1 VPHPQT
7 DPRRPPVWRPD
18 PSSSCWDRRYN
29 EPSAYEFSQC
39 GNSPGTRREYAGDAP
54 VPAVPDADLPD
65 RGAWGTSFSPE
76 GEAVRVGRHHPATD
90 SSLPLGKRRWGPL
103 NAGATFKVKELPP
116 SSIWHAPVYDS
127 DADDAEGGGDGA
139 PAAAAAPLST
149 APLAV
154 LRRLLLRVA
163 TADNAVRGGTGK
175 PVEHPELPGLMLTR
189 RTTVGGRLVDWADGP
204 LWLVGL
210 DTGKAHLTDPLQWLS
225 RVGLL
230 YDAQRH
236 NATGPWGAHPRDG
249 FFHYLVRWQIS
260 AITSITPSPPTANT
274 ARFRTGSQWGPLPA
288 QSYVVFGGPGGVE
301 VASAAELPPL
311 PRALLDIALQDG
323 ARTFF
328 SPLRHRYN
336 FDSGRLLCAPRGA
349 IVGTKPKFFTGRSD
363 GWLFRQYGY
372 MRSGQAAR
380 GLQSHPKFSPRT
392 VSIGGAR
399 QSGAMRVEGHSPGPG
414 RHSRRVCLALTH
426 LSPLRSSSSPSSV
439 ARSCCTST
447 RRRAAGRLRCG
458 TGRRCWRPS
467 RRRGYRTRSSPTS
480 CRCRLRSRSPKWRPR
495 ACSLAPTRRRWAW
508 ACSCRSTR
516 RSSSLPGRA

>member
-1 VPHPQT
+1 M
-7 DPRRPPVWRPD
+7 WAPD

-29 EPSAYEFSQC
+29 EPSAYEYSQC
-39 GNSPGTRREYAGDAP
+39 GTSPGTRREYAGDAP
-54 VPAVPDADLPD
+54 APSVPEAELPD
-65 RGAWGTSFSPE
+65 RGAWGTSFSAA

-90 SSLPLGKRRWGPL
+90 TSLPLGKRRWGPL

-116 SSIWHAPVYDS
+116 SAIWHAPVFDADADAGA
-127 DADDAEGGGDGA
+127 DADDDDAAEGGGEGASVGAA

-154 LRRLLLRVA
+154 LRRLLLRYA
-163 TADNAVRGGTGK
+163 TAGNAVRPGGGSAAR

-189 RTTVGGRLVDWADGP
+189 RTTVGGRQVDWADGP

-210 DTGKAHLTDPLQWLS
+210 DTGKGHLTDPLAWLS
-225 RVGLL
+225 KVGIL

-236 NATGPWGAHPRDG
+236 NATGPWGSHPRDG

-274 ARFRTGSQWGPLPA
+274 ARFRGGSQWGPLPA

-301 VASAAELPPL
+301 VASAGELPPL
-311 PRALLDIALQDG
+311 PRALLDIAVQDG

-336 FDSGRLLCAPRGA
+336 FDNGRLLCAPRGA

-372 MRSGQAAR
+372 MRSGQAAK

-392 VSIGGAR
+392 VSEG
-399 QSGAMRVEGHSPGPG
+399 VEW
-414 RHSRRVCLALTH
+414 
-426 LSPLRSSSSPSSV
+426 
-439 ARSCCTST
+439 
-447 RRRAAGRLRCG
+447 
-458 TGRRCWRPS
+458 TGD
-467 RRRGYRTRSSPTS
+467 
-480 CRCRLRSRSPKWRPR
+480 
-495 ACSLAPTRRRWAW
+495 
-508 ACSCRSTR
+508 
-516 RSSSLPGRA
+516 